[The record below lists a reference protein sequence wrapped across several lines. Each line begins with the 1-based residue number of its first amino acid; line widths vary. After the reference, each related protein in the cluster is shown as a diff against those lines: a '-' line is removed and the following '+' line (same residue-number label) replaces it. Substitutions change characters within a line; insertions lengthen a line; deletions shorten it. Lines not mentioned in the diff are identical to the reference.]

1 MRIKNIY
8 LGDIML
14 VLNEGSTNY
23 RAIDGGVVV
32 SKGPICKKI
41 KKEKATLIKLDDDKD
56 YFVDLDDIKGTI
68 HFRRLKNQINKPCF
82 KIEKPILRLGVSPFV
97 ETGDLYID
105 EESFC
110 KYDDSCNLSLRALQK
125 QKK

>member
-1 MRIKNIY
+1 M
-8 LGDIML
+8 
-14 VLNEGSTNY
+14 VLFARKRN
-23 RAIDGGVVV
+23 
-32 SKGPICKKI
+32 
-41 KKEKATLIKLDDDKD
+41 TLIKLDDDKD

-68 HFRRLKNQINKPCF
+68 HFRRLKNQINTPCF
-82 KIEKPILRLGVSPFV
+82 KIEKPILRLGVPPFV